1 MQLEWAL
8 KEQPMDSHQTH
19 NSTMFCLGSNDG
31 GMKPDNLP
39 RRPDLQ
45 ETVTNI
51 DCLYTC
57 VSAD

>member
-1 MQLEWAL
+1 
-8 KEQPMDSHQTH
+8 MDSHKTH
-19 NSTMFCLGSNDG
+19 NITMLRLGSNDG
-31 GMKPDNLP
+31 GMKPDNLT
-39 RRPDLQ
+39 RLPDLQ